1 MGEELGFAIRQWDRD
16 THREWYFWPVLVV
29 LVVCGTP
36 GKPKV
41 FARDFH
47 LSSQNVL
54 LFPYS
59 IVIGDYYSGDARY
72 LVVNGYSV
80 LQLLLVTNW

>member
-1 MGEELGFAIRQWDRD
+1 M
-16 THREWYFWPVLVV
+16 VLAVH
-29 LVVCGTP
+29 GTP

-41 FARDFH
+41 FARDLR
-47 LSSQNVL
+47 LSSQNVF
-54 LFPYS
+54 LFPHS

-72 LVVNGYSV
+72 LVVNDYLV